1 MLEHESN
8 CEQWRIEAV
17 AVVVGGPHVGGCPD
31 MAGHLGGGID
41 DLRSDTGRDRG
52 GYRESE

>member
-17 AVVVGGPHVGGCPD
+17 AVVVGGPHVVGCPD
-31 MAGHLGGGID
+31 KAGRLGGGID
-41 DLRSDTGRDRG
+41 DLRSDTGCDSG
-52 GYRESE
+52 GYCESE